1 MLIPRRRT
9 MEMFSI
15 SALDLFASAL
25 GTFILLSI
33 LLFPFYL
40 RQPSLETE
48 LQGEQAELAA
58 SGESLREAERVAET
72 TAQRKAQASA
82 ALAEARTQLQQAQA
96 AAAAAA
102 ADLERIEPASVEAP
116 QPASDQRGALSI
128 NDLDLV
134 FVMDT
139 TGSMRQELADV
150 QANLL
155 GVIRVLH
162 RLAPSLRIGFV
173 AFKDHGAEYVTRSFP
188 LSAMSQDNVAKV
200 VRFVGEMSAEG
211 GGDDPE
217 PIDEAL
223 LVAQA
228 MDWRG
233 DAQGQII
240 VIGDAPARLDG
251 QARALALAE
260 QFRASAREQA
270 LPRSV
275 STIYT
280 GPPSTAQGFFE
291 RIARAGGGDF
301 SAYQGQIIENV
312 LLAVLRDPREQ
323 ASR

>member
-25 GTFILLSI
+25 GTFILLAI

-48 LQGEQAELAA
+48 LQGAQAELAA
-58 SGESLREAERVAET
+58 SAEALREAERTAET
-72 TAQRKAQASA
+72 TALRKAQATA
-82 ALAEARTQLQQAQA
+82 ALAEARAQLQEAQA
-96 AAAAAA
+96 AAAA
-102 ADLERIEPASVEAP
+102 DFERIETASPAAQ
-116 QPASDQRGALSI
+116 QPSTDQQHALSI

-139 TGSMRQELADV
+139 TGSMRNELADV

-162 RLAPSLRIGFV
+162 RLAPSLRVGFV
-173 AFKDHGAEYVTRSFP
+173 AFKDHGAAYVTRGFP
-188 LSAMSQDNVAKV
+188 LSPMAQDNVV
-200 VRFVGEMSAEG
+200 QVIRFVGEMSAEG

-217 PIDEAL
+217 PVDEAL
-223 LVAQA
+223 AVATA
-228 MDWRG
+228 MPWRD

-240 VIGDAPARLDG
+240 VIGDAPARPSG
-251 QARALALAE
+251 RGHALALAE
-260 QFRASAREQA
+260 RFRLSAPDRG
-270 LPRSV
+270 LPRTV

-280 GPPSTAQGFFE
+280 GPPSGAQIFFE
-291 RIARAGGGDF
+291 QVARAGGGDF

-312 LLAVLRDPREQ
+312 LLSVLRDPGEQ
-323 ASR
+323 ARR